1 MELNWIYSYALKKKG
16 SSRVTGGQTMKGGKE
31 RIENH
36 IETGN
41 SIYYS
46 PVSTSIHRNLF
57 PVMFAKRKNKY
68 LTTQTNT
75 MERER

>member
-1 MELNWIYSYALKKKG
+1 
-16 SSRVTGGQTMKGGKE
+16 MKGGKE